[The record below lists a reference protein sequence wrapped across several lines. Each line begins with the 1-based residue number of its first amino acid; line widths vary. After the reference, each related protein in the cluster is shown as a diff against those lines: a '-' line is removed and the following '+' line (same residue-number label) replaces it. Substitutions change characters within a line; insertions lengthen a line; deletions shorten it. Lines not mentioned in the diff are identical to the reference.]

1 MRRHSFFRKGD
12 IIKWLEAYRQAK
24 DDVRIYKYHL
34 GQEEKIQKRDAFKD
48 ADRIVREYWILRCSV
63 DETERD
69 LLERFVKNGFVNDQI
84 AIIGNK
90 NIVEN
95 WEVIVLSTGD
105 HTFEVFDP
113 VASGKRLKGMRE
125 RRCLY
130 RAEAA
135 RYLEMSE
142 STLRSYEDGKR
153 IMRIDT
159 FLKILDLYDV
169 TFTEFFDNY

>member
-24 DDVRIYKYHL
+24 DDVRIYRYHL
-34 GQEEKIQKRDAFKD
+34 GQEEKILKRDAFKD
-48 ADRIVREYWILRCSV
+48 ADKIVREYWILRCSV

-69 LLERFVKNGFVNDQI
+69 LLERFVKNGSFDDQV
-84 AIIGNK
+84 AIIWNK

-95 WEVIVLSTGD
+95 WETIVLSTGD
-105 HTFEVFDP
+105 HAFSVFDP
-113 VASGKRLKGMRE
+113 VAFGNRLKEIRE
-125 RRCLY
+125 RRCMY

-142 STLRSYEDGKR
+142 NTLRSYEDGKHV
-153 IMRIDT
+153 MRIDT
-159 FLKILDLYDV
+159 FIKILELYGLSFD
-169 TFTEFFDNY
+169 EFFKDF

>member
-1 MRRHSFFRKGD
+1 MRRHSFFRQGD

-34 GQEEKIQKRDAFKD
+34 GQEEKILKRDAFKD

-69 LLERFVKNGFVNDQI
+69 LLERFVKNGLVNDQI

-95 WEVIVLSTGD
+95 WELIVLSSGD
-105 HTFEVFDP
+105 HAFAVFDP
-113 VASGKRLKGMRE
+113 VAFGNRLKEVRE
-125 RRCLY
+125 RRCMY

-153 IMRIDT
+153 VMRIDT

-169 TFTEFFDNY
+169 TFAEFFDNY